1 MSVVTIVLGESGT
14 GKTTSLRRLN
24 PAEAL
29 LIQAIK
35 KPLPFRSKDWGYH
48 SKENPNGNCFA
59 VDDKDSII
67 SLMKR
72 TARKIIVLDD
82 VQYIMANE
90 FMRRSHETGF
100 QKFTDIGKGI
110 WEILNAS
117 SSLGEDVR
125 VYLLWHN
132 QTDDQGHSKAKTI
145 GKLLDEKITI
155 EGMVSIVLKTAVV
168 NGNYLFAT
176 HNSGYDTTKT
186 PVGLFDDDTIEND
199 LASVDA
205 AICDYYNI
213 GQLKAA

>member
-1 MSVVTIVLGESGT
+1 MSIVTIVLGESGT
-14 GKTTSLRRLN
+14 GKTTSLRNFN
-24 PAEAL
+24 PAETL
-29 LIQAIK
+29 LIQAIR
-35 KPLPFRSKDWGYH
+35 KPLPFRSKGWGYH
-48 SKENPNGNCFA
+48 SKENAAGNCFA

-67 SLMKR
+67 SLMRR
-72 TARKIIVLDD
+72 TSRKIIVLDD

-110 WEILNAS
+110 WEILNHS
-117 SSLGEDVR
+117 SMLADDVR

-132 QTDDQGHSKAKTI
+132 QTDELGNSKAKTI

-176 HNSGYDTTKT
+176 HNSGHDTTKS
-186 PVGLFDDDTIEND
+186 PVGLFDADTIEND

-205 AICDYYNI
+205 AIVEYYNI
-213 GQLKAA
+213 GQKAA